1 MYGSRAVA
9 LVYSTAA
16 QQCGALR
23 CGAQACGLQRHVAPP
38 VRRLA
43 LVLLVLAVRL
53 RRTASHAA
61 IAYWSSR
68 DRIGYHLRQP
78 RNRVPLWPTAD
89 SIIASPAQPVNGHK
103 GLWPH
108 SARLDECAVLVAL
121 LAQVIEKP
129 RLAAHTYMR
138 VCLCLKSRPSVRR
151 AVCATVP
158 TVPHAPNRRRPVLV
172 STSHDPAAHISFGAG
187 RSWMTC
193 GW

>member
-1 MYGSRAVA
+1 MCIACLRVSVGYGSRAVA
-9 LVYSTAA
+9 LVYSTAG
-16 QQCGALR
+16 QQSGALR
-23 CGAQACGLQRHVAPP
+23 CVAQGLRVATTIMSHAPP

-158 TVPHAPNRRRPVLV
+158 AH
-172 STSHDPAAHISFGAG
+172 SAARAEQAASGT
-187 RSWMTC
+187 REY
-193 GW
+193 